1 MRFSALALCL
11 LLPAWNAAPP
21 AAAPVVL
28 NPFHDTWV
36 SSAAPTSS
44 YGVSPYLS
52 AECTSGVTERLY
64 MEFQTQAIAG
74 QTVTSAIL
82 TLWVVRENAG
92 GGANDVF
99 ELFPVNSAWNDGL
112 TWNDSLLLTMGPLLT
127 SVASTDYGA
136 TNDVVPAKAV
146 DFDIT
151 PLVQTWA
158 SGGTN
163 KGLMVQMSPNGNA
176 DYRFASL
183 ETPTPGIFPTLTV
196 TTAATPPPPPPP
208 PEPEPSPTPSPT
220 PSPSSGGG
228 GGGSDGKCGC
238 GSIYASWTVNVMA
251 VVGALG
257 LVVLAFLGRRPT
269 IPKR

>member
-21 AAAPVVL
+21 PAAPVVL
-28 NPFHDTWV
+28 SPFHDTWV
-36 SSAAPTSS
+36 SSAAPDSS

-74 QTVTSAIL
+74 QTITSAIL
-82 TLWVVRENAG
+82 TMWVVRENAG
-92 GGANDVF
+92 GSANDIF
-99 ELFPVNSAWNDGL
+99 ELFPVHSAWNDGL
-112 TWNDSLLLTMGPLLT
+112 TWKDSLLLSMGPIVT
-127 SVASTDYGA
+127 SVPSTDYGA

-158 SGGTN
+158 SGGIN
-163 KGLMVQMSPNGNA
+163 KGLMIQMSPSGNA

-183 ETPTPGIFPTLTV
+183 EDPTLAIQPTLTV
-196 TTAATPPPPPPP
+196 TTAAAPPPPPPDP
-208 PEPEPSPTPSPT
+208 TPTPTPSP
-220 PSPSSGGG
+220 SGGG

-238 GSIYASWTVNVMA
+238 GSIYASWTVNFMA
-251 VVGALG
+251 IVGAIG
-257 LVVLAFLGRRPT
+257 LVGLALLGRRPT

>member
-1 MRFSALALCL
+1 
-11 LLPAWNAAPP
+11 
-21 AAAPVVL
+21 
-28 NPFHDTWV
+28 V

-196 TTAATPPPPPPP
+196 TTAAAPPPPPPP

>member
-11 LLPAWNAAPP
+11 LLPAWNAAPAP
-21 AAAPVVL
+21 AAPVVL
-28 NPFHDTWV
+28 SPFHDTWV
-36 SSAAPTSS
+36 SSAAPDTS

-74 QTVTSAIL
+74 QTITSAIL
-82 TLWVVRENAG
+82 TMWVVRENAG
-92 GGANDVF
+92 GDANDIF

-112 TWNDSLLLTMGPLLT
+112 TWKDSLLLSIGPIVT
-127 SVASTDYGA
+127 SVPSIDYG
-136 TNDVVPAKAV
+136 TVNTVSPAKAV

-158 SGGTN
+158 SGGIN
-163 KGLMVQMSPNGNA
+163 KGLMIRMSPNGSS

-183 ETPTPGIFPTLTV
+183 EDPTLAIQPTLTI
-196 TTAATPPPPPPP
+196 TTAAAPPPPPPP
-208 PEPEPSPTPSPT
+208 DPDPTPAPTPTPS
-220 PSPSSGGG
+220 SSGAGG

-251 VVGALG
+251 IAGALG